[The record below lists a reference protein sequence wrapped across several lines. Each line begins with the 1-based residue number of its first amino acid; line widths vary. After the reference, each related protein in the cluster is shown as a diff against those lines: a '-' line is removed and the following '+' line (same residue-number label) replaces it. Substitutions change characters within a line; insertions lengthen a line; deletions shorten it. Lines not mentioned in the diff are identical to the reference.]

1 MGGLSVANLA
11 AILLLLLAL
20 LLLVGMLA
28 IGWRRARR
36 PKGRPLSVYRELR
49 AQIGRAAEE
58 SGVLHIALGSGG
70 LESERAITSLASPQ
84 VVEAVVDATVSY
96 GVPPFIT
103 VGDPT
108 LLPLAQDALRRAYTR
123 RGLAELYDPS
133 HVRFVAPSPVAY
145 AAGAAH
151 LVAAEGVTAN
161 IILGAQGPEVSLI
174 TDSGTR
180 RGITQLAAAD
190 SAGALAA
197 LYPVTDLLAEG
208 EELYAAG
215 AHLTGARRFL
225 AGVLTQDILRAVLVL
240 AILVVVILA
249 LIGR

>member
-1 MGGLSVANLA
+1 MGGLSVASLA

-20 LLLVGMLA
+20 LLLVGLLA
-28 IGWRRARR
+28 IRWPRTRRL
-36 PKGRPLSVYRELR
+36 KGRPLPVYGELR

-70 LESERAITSLASPQ
+70 LESERAITSLASLQ

-123 RGLAELYDPS
+123 RGLAELYDPGR
-133 HVRFVAPSPVAY
+133 VRFIASSPVAY

-161 IILGAQGPEVSLI
+161 VIVGAQGPEVSLI
-174 TDSGTR
+174 ADSGTR
-180 RGITQLAAAD
+180 RGLPQMAAAD
-190 SAGALAA
+190 SLGALAA
-197 LYPVTDLLAEG
+197 LYPVTDRLAEG

-215 AHLTGARRFL
+215 AHLTGERRFL
-225 AGVLTQDILRAVLVL
+225 AGVLTQDILRVLLVL
-240 AILVVVILA
+240 AILVVGLLA
-249 LIGR
+249 LIGQ